1 MLNVIDGRAGPGP
14 VSGKQRIESI
24 DILRG
29 LALFGVLYINLIRE
43 FRVDIFRQFIPTSP
57 APYLIDRWIDTYIP
71 TFVELK
77 AFALF
82 SFLFGIGLAIQME
95 RIQERGGPVA
105 VLLARRLASLFVL
118 GIIHLT
124 LIWNGDILS
133 EYALAGFIALPFL
146 FLPLRW
152 LGIAAVLFIMRYIAP
167 WPPYPISLPSQ
178 DWLQAHVTAAAIVL
192 RHGSFQQ
199 VVRFEWR
206 ELTSILPLHVF
217 MMPRTIALFLL
228 GAFCWR
234 TDIFKH
240 LHEKRHVLLA
250 SALIGVGIGGT
261 LTVLT
266 SSPFPP
272 ILLGKAEDT
281 SAAIGE
287 LSLTMGYAGT
297 ILYATTTG
305 LGVKILGWAAPVG
318 RMAFTNYIL
327 QSAIFSFLFFGW
339 GLGLYGLRPL
349 HTLLIGVCT
358 YVLQVIGSACW
369 LRYFRFGPIEWL
381 WRSMMYGISQ
391 PMRIQRLI

>member
-1 MLNVIDGRAGPGP
+1 MNVIHGRVVSGP
-14 VSGKQRIESI
+14 VSRKQRIESL

-43 FRVDIFRQFIPTSP
+43 FRVDIFQQFIRTSP
-57 APYLIDRWIDTYIP
+57 APHLIDRWIETYIP
-71 TFVELK
+71 IFIELK

-82 SFLFGIGLAIQME
+82 SFLFGIGLAIQIE

-105 VLLARRLASLFVL
+105 MLLVRRLAALFVL

-152 LGIAAVLFIMRYIAP
+152 LGIAAAVFIARYIAP

-178 DWLQAHVTAAAIVL
+178 DWLQAHVTAAAIIL
-192 RHGSFQQ
+192 RDGNFQQ
-199 VVRFEWR
+199 IVRFEWS

-217 MMPRTIALFLL
+217 MMPRTVALFLL

-234 TDIFKH
+234 TNLFKN
-240 LHEKRHVLLA
+240 LHEKRHFLLA
-250 SALIGVGIGGT
+250 SAVIGVGIGGA

-266 SSPFPP
+266 SSLVPP
-272 ILLGKAEDT
+272 VLFGKTDAM

-287 LSLTMGYAGT
+287 LSLALGYGYA
-297 ILYATTTG
+297 ILYATTTE
-305 LGVKILGWAAPVG
+305 LGGKMLGWAAPMG

-327 QSAIFSFLFFGW
+327 QSVIFSFLFFGW
-339 GLGLYGLRPL
+339 GFGLYGIRPL
-349 HTLLIGVCT
+349 YTLLIGICT
-358 YVLQVIGSACW
+358 YVLQVVGSAFW
-369 LRYFRFGPIEWL
+369 LRYFQFGPIEWL
-381 WRSMMYGISQ
+381 WRTMMYGKSQ
-391 PMRIQRLI
+391 PMGIQQPLR